1 MLHDH
6 FVVAAIA
13 VNIGISSNSSNSS
26 SSSSSS
32 SAVLNCRSTN
42 ISNVYLWFSRLSD
55 QLCVWADSNSVHHA
69 KYMATVSFLR
79 TQTGMKSRLDLACAY
94 QQLSQDENLD
104 HGEY

>member
-1 MLHDH
+1 VQLSVLHDH

-13 VNIGISSNSSNSS
+13 VSIGVGSN
-26 SSSSSS
+26 SSSSS
-32 SAVLNCRSTN
+32 SAVLNCSSTN

-55 QLCVWADSNSVHHA
+55 QLCVWADINSVHRA

-94 QQLSQDENLD
+94 QQLSQDENFD